1 MGSPCW
7 HWRVLEQSLKGSVN
21 GAGSLTA
28 LLGDPSTSP
37 VEATNLAFRPILSRP
52 SIRALALGAV
62 CFIALEA
69 AANWLVPGMR
79 PSVAGLLLPLT
90 LILPGLVLGLVAKRS
105 PLMHGLL
112 FGVLAF
118 FLIAAFFSATGG
130 WGVPG
135 LLGILHAMAPNA
147 LLIILPISL
156 VCSLGAV
163 VGDFIGEKL
172 RGL

>member
-1 MGSPCW
+1 
-7 HWRVLEQSLKGSVN
+7 VN

-79 PSVAGLLLPLT
+79 PSFAGLLLPLT

-112 FGVLAF
+112 FGPMAR
-118 FLIAAFFSATGG
+118 SASQFRHLSEAWSDTLRMAR
-130 WGVPG
+130 PG
-135 LLGILHAMAPNA
+135 T
-147 LLIILPISL
+147 
-156 VCSLGAV
+156 V
-163 VGDFIGEKL
+163 
-172 RGL
+172 